1 MYNLRKR
8 SGVTYGKRNYS
19 FCYRKG
25 AKDLSEQEKTLYYER
40 MAFVIEIPEISEV
53 INGNKLSL
61 AIGGV
66 RAYNQENL
74 YGKRKVQGIHRLPE

>member
-1 MYNLRKR
+1 MNVLSANVKLKEEIRVSHMVKGR
-8 SGVTYGKRNYS
+8 IPSAIGKA
-19 FCYRKG
+19 

-40 MAFVIEIPEISEV
+40 MVFVIEIPEISEV

-66 RAYNQENL
+66 RALQS
-74 YGKRKVQGIHRLPE
+74 RKSLW